1 MSSVLLSK
9 IILFLV
15 DKFLNIYL
23 FSKNRNYELKNLEI
37 DKFIYKPYVDKHNER
52 S

>member
-1 MSSVLLSK
+1 MSSVL
-9 IILFLV
+9 
-15 DKFLNIYL
+15 L
-23 FSKNRNYELKNLEI
+23 FSKNRNSELKNLEI